1 MIFFDDYPTL
11 SERVVARKRRQ
22 RLVLATWILIGIL
35 VVLTV
40 VGCIV
45 FAN

>member
-1 MIFFDDYPTL
+1 MIFFDDPQTP
-11 SERVVARKRRQ
+11 SERVAARKRRQ
-22 RLVLATWILIGIL
+22 RLVLATWILIGLL

-45 FAN
+45 FAE